1 MDLGSCTRTHSVKV
15 KNDFTVAMNNAVAAK
30 DDNKVA
36 ELNRLKVEYEQAV
49 SSLLM
54 ELHPGPTADA
64 NVDVDPSIRGRVRQ
78 ED

>member
-36 ELNRLKVEYEQAV
+36 ELNRLKVEYEHTVSPSRQA
-49 SSLLM
+49 
-54 ELHPGPTADA
+54 HPWTW
-64 NVDVDPSIRGRVRQ
+64 S
-78 ED
+78 